1 MKKFLLFLCMSLPLF
16 GSAQSVND
24 YKYVM
29 VPSQFKFQNS
39 VNQYGLNF
47 ITKGLLQKYGF
58 EVFLDTDPIP
68 EDILNYNC
76 NKLYA
81 DVIENNNLTN
91 TKLTIV
97 LKDCKNNIL
106 FKSAE
111 GKSRDKDWKMGYNMA
126 LRDAFRSF
134 DNLSYNYNGSVTA
147 IQSEVIKTTNDGTT
161 ITKEIITPSQTQIV
175 STYRQTLY
183 AQPSENGYQ
192 LVDSTPKVVL
202 RIFKT
207 SSKEIFIVEN
217 GQKSG
222 TLYRNNDAW
231 IFEYYDNGKLISEN
245 LSIKF

>member
-1 MKKFLLFLCMSLPLF
+1 MKKFFLFLCLTFPLF
-16 GSAQSVND
+16 GGAQSVND

-29 VPSQFKFQNS
+29 VPSQFNFQNS
-39 VNQYGLNF
+39 ANQYGLNF

-81 DVIENNNLTN
+81 DVLENNNLTN

-106 FKSAE
+106 FTSAE
-111 GKSRDKDWKMGYNMA
+111 GKSRDKDWRIGYNMA
-126 LRDAFRSF
+126 LRDAFKSF
-134 DNLSYNYNGSVTA
+134 DNLSYSYNGSVTA
-147 IQSEVIKTTNDGTT
+147 IQREVIKTTNDGTT
-161 ITKEIITPSQTQIV
+161 ITKEIITPSTTEII
-175 STYRQTLY
+175 SKSNQTLY
-183 AQPSENGYQ
+183 AQPAENGYQ

-207 SSKEIFIVEN
+207 SSKDVFIAEK
-217 GQKSG
+217 GAHKG
-222 TLYRNNDAW
+222 TLYSNNNDW
-231 IFEYYDNGKLISEN
+231 IFEYYDNGKLRSET